1 MVLLMLCLHLNSFAQ
16 HISMQLKNVTVK
28 QAIETIQK
36 QNGYSFTFAASDLN
50 TQKIIT
56 VTARNLPIE
65 KVVEQILIGQN
76 VSYTVQGKRHHY
88 KKRKVTKP
96 HNRRKKVQ
104 SAESSQTITGN
115 RSSVPISKKKMVQM
129 GLSPILTESFSSL
142 LTKVAAYKYLTW
154 DI

>member
-76 VSYTVQGKRHHY
+76 VSYTVQGKDIII
-88 KKRKVTKP
+88 KKKSNQATQQ
-96 HNRRKKVQ
+96 KKK
-104 SAESSQTITGN
+104 STISGIITDNYGE
-115 RSSVPISKKKMVQM
+115 PIIGANIKEKMVQM